1 MPIQR
6 GGYGYDN
13 YSAGDYGT
21 EGVTHSSGT
30 LTVTATSSITAEG
43 GRDVPSGALSVT
55 ATSSIASFSA
65 DRDRTSSATVN
76 AVVTI
81 TASGEDIIYED
92 TDEYAYGSGLY
103 GMEAY
108 TQGDL
113 QTIVSATSSTAV
125 SNALRV
131 RSASGTST
139 VTSGESADSEKIFQG
154 SATSSVTS
162 SITADGAF
170 TVNVNPQ
177 TISATAT
184 TTPSILRLRNATGI
198 VSAESGEMTHGR
210 EKWQIISP
218 TSITWTEIA
227 A

>member
-1 MPIQR
+1 MPVNR
-6 GGYGYDN
+6 VGYGYGN
-13 YSAGDYGT
+13 YSAGDFGT
-21 EGVTHSSGT
+21 EGVTHESGA
-30 LTVTATSSITAEG
+30 LTVTATSSTTAEG
-43 GRDVPSGALSVT
+43 GKDVPSGALSVT

-65 DRDRTSSATVN
+65 DRDRESSATVN

-154 SATSSVTS
+154 LGASTATLSL
-162 SITADGAF
+162 TADGAF

-184 TTPSILRLRNATGI
+184 TTPSILRVRNATGI

-210 EKWQIISP
+210 EKWELITNNSV
-218 TSITWTEIA
+218 TWTQIA